1 VRSDHEQRSARAR
14 GALGGP
20 PLSPIT
26 TRVARLEPPS
36 AADRAALR
44 DGPTDHATFAAA
56 FARFDC
62 LHAVELEGPPEPVP
76 PPPASLR
83 ILFWNAE
90 RLKFLEESAA
100 LLAAAGADVV
110 LLVEVDVGMA
120 RSGNRH
126 TVRDLAGRLGTGWCF
141 AVEFVELDLGDARER
156 ARHVGSSNDAGL
168 HGAAILSRLPL
179 ERPALVRLETSG
191 RWFDG
196 SFGERRVG
204 GRMALLAE
212 VRTSRGPVL
221 VASVHLESHTDPVD
235 RLASTRCLLDAIDAH
250 APGRPVL
257 IGGDLNS
264 STFDLATKRD
274 ERAVAAALA
283 AAPRRLLE
291 PEPFEPLFVHA
302 AARGYA
308 WRECNLEGVATQ
320 RTRPDGTP
328 RPPFGKIDWFLAR
341 GLVCRDPAILPAV
354 DARGTAISDHEA
366 LAVTVEP
373 LHGASRP

>member
-1 VRSDHEQRSARAR
+1 MRSDHEQRSTRAR
-14 GALGGP
+14 GALGEP
-20 PLSPIT
+20 PLSLIT

-62 LHAVELEGPPEPVP
+62 LHALEVEDPPEPV

-90 RLKFLEESAA
+90 RLKFLDESAA
-100 LLAAAGADVV
+100 LLAATGADVV

-126 TVRDLAGRLGTGWCF
+126 TVRDLSAQLGMGWCF

-156 ARHVGSSNDAGL
+156 ARHAGSSNDAGL
-168 HGAAILSRLPL
+168 HGAAILSRSPL
-179 ERPALVRLETSG
+179 ERPALVRLESSG
-191 RWFDG
+191 RRFDG
-196 SFGERRVG
+196 GFGERRVG

-221 VASVHLESHTDPVD
+221 VASVHLESHTDPTD

-250 APGRPVL
+250 APGTPVL

-264 STFDLATKRD
+264 STFDLETKRD
-274 ERAVAAALA
+274 VEAVASALTA
-283 AAPRRLLE
+283 DPDRLVR
-291 PEPFEPLFVHA
+291 PEPYEPLFAHA

-308 WRECNLEGVATQ
+308 WRACNLEGVATQ

-341 GLVCRDPAILPAV
+341 GLVCREPAILPAV

-373 LHGASRP
+373 EREEGSR